1 VTAAGGTAP
10 DAEVPGYS
18 VGGKTGTAYKHGPH
32 GYDHSHYRASFVGIA
47 PISTPRIVVAVSIDD
62 PTGGSHF
69 GGQVAGP
76 AFSSIAGDTLR
87 ALNVAP
93 DLPIK
98 AMAVNTTATQDGPV
112 PADTSMNKTPPATHA
127 VKTRSAPVPAGL
139 HKQKVAFN
147 AMTAT
152 LAQVTR

>member
-1 VTAAGGTAP
+1 VPLTIYKNADTSTIDGPRVISQTTAAEIRKMLSNVTAAGGTAP
-10 DAEVPGYS
+10 DAEVAGYS

-47 PISTPRIVVAVSIDD
+47 PISAPRIVVAVSIDD

-98 AMAVNTTATQDGPV
+98 SMATSTTAQDASV
-112 PADTSMNKTPPATHA
+112 PAK
-127 VKTRSAPVPAGL
+127 
-139 HKQKVAFN
+139 
-147 AMTAT
+147 
-152 LAQVTR
+152 VTR